1 VREQMKDFTWWKDK
15 EIVHLMSRVAKA
27 GRLDHLKRKI
37 NRINAAIDDGA
48 DIEKMNEFVKSGKF
62 NGHNIDEMI
71 AQAK

>member
-1 VREQMKDFTWWKDK
+1 MREQMKDFTWWKDQ

-37 NRINAAIDDGA
+37 DKINAAVDNGA
-48 DIEKMNEFVKSGKF
+48 NIEKINEFVKSGKF

-71 AQAK
+71 NQAK